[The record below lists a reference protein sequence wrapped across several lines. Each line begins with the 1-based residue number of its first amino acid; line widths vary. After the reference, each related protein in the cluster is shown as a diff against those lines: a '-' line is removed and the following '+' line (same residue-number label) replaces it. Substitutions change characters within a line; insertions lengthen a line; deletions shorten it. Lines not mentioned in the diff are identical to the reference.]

1 MRHGTWDDESSCLPA
16 LFLTSLHIN
25 VCASKMSLFK
35 DAALPGFRGTG
46 LSNAVNWSSVGVCP
60 GAQAAK
66 AKRAREET
74 PLFVNALTS
83 SAIRETS
90 AALLLRALVDSRDA
104 LMLLN
109 RQKLRIKRTHM

>member
-1 MRHGTWDDESSCLPA
+1 
-16 LFLTSLHIN
+16 
-25 VCASKMSLFK
+25 MSLFK
-35 DAALPGFRGTG
+35 DAALPGFTGTG

-83 SAIRETS
+83 STVRETS
-90 AALLLRALVDSRDA
+90 AALLLRALVDSRDV

-109 RQKLRIKRTHM
+109 FFMFFLPCRARHDSSDGRLFWKTTK